1 VAQRHTPP
9 AEAVLTMSLES
20 VFAALA
26 GVLILQ
32 ERLSSLQSLRALLI
46 LAGVTLLE
54 ASPLLLEARA
64 RRSRPRTL

>member
-1 VAQRHTPP
+1 
-9 AEAVLTMSLES
+9 MSLES